1 MMRKIDEVI
10 IHCSA
15 TREGQ
20 DISVD
25 TVRQW
30 HLDKGW
36 ADIGYHFFIDIKG
49 EVHIGRDIEEQGAHT
64 FGHNH
69 NSIGVCYAGG
79 VEKDGKTPK
88 DTRTEEQENSL
99 VNLLTSLKERFKDV
113 KIHGHRDFSN
123 KACPSFDATTE
134 YKWISNGYCKCTQE
148 EV

>member
-1 MMRKIDEVI
+1 MRKIDRVI

-30 HLDKGW
+30 HLDRGW
-36 ADIGYHFFIDIKG
+36 NDIGYHFYITIDG
-49 EVHIGRDIEEQGAHT
+49 DVHIGRDVGTIGAHT
-64 FGHNH
+64 LGHN
-69 NSIGVCYAGG
+69 NTSIGICYAGG
-79 VEKDGKTPK
+79 VEKDGKTAK
-88 DTRTEEQENSL
+88 DTRTKEQEESL
-99 VNLLTSLKERFKDV
+99 INLLFSLKEEYKDIEV
-113 KIHGHRDFSN
+113 FGHRDFAN
-123 KACPSFDATTE
+123 KACPSFDATSE

>member
-30 HLDKGW
+30 HLDRGW
-36 ADIGYHFFIDIKG
+36 TDIGYHFFIDIKG

-99 VNLLTSLKERFKDV
+99 VNLLTSLKEKFKDV